1 MRDSDVVVLWS
12 TSRCKSELIIFGKNK
27 GRHLTTG
34 SLISINQLNKR
45 MSYNVNKVVLYFG
58 KYAHQRDNSAEWW
71 GQLAFE
77 AKQSLDAPRG
87 FEGVGFILRPG
98 KGCTYSQWL
107 DDASTDR
114 MLRFCRMPNTPAK
127 KLVDKCKDDRL
138 AFEVPI
144 EILHK
149 EPTNVE
155 HIGLKALKL
164 FVITVEDDRY
174 GFTTE
179 EHFFGRDYEKI
190 DTDGV
195 VVKNKDGKPIVH
207 NSTRFFYWKSLNDF
221 GREAQLAAELRH
233 WRVVESTSE
242 VLQRLADEFSANK

>member
-1 MRDSDVVVLWS
+1 
-12 TSRCKSELIIFGKNK
+12 
-27 GRHLTTG
+27 
-34 SLISINQLNKR
+34 
-45 MSYNVNKVVLYFG
+45 MSYNVTKVVLYFG
-58 KYAHQRDNSAEWW
+58 KYTQQHENGQWW
-71 GQLAFE
+71 GQLSFE
-77 AKQSLDAPRG
+77 AKQSLDVPKG

-98 KGCTYSQWL
+98 KGCVYSQWL
-107 DDASTDR
+107 DDAATDR
-114 MLRFCRMPNTPAK
+114 MLRFCRMPNTSAK
-127 KLVDKCKDDRL
+127 RIADRCKEDRL

-144 EILHK
+144 ELLHD

-179 EHFFGRDYEKI
+179 EHFFGRNYEKV
-190 DTDGV
+190 DTTGA
-195 VVKNKDGKPIVH
+195 VVKDKDGKPIVH

>member
-1 MRDSDVVVLWS
+1 
-12 TSRCKSELIIFGKNK
+12 
-27 GRHLTTG
+27 
-34 SLISINQLNKR
+34 
-45 MSYNVNKVVLYFG
+45 MSYGVTKVVLYFG
-58 KYAHQRDNSAEWW
+58 KYTQQRDGSEWW
-71 GQLAFE
+71 GQLHFE
-77 AKQSLDAPRG
+77 AKQCLDVPRG
-87 FEGVGFILRPG
+87 FEGVSFILRPG

-114 MLRFCRMPNTPAK
+114 MLRFCRMPSTLSRRLA
-127 KLVDKCKDDRL
+127 DKCKDDRL

-144 EILHK
+144 ELLHK
-149 EPTNVE
+149 EPTNVD

-164 FVITVEDDRY
+164 FVITVEDDKY

-179 EHFFGRDYEKI
+179 EHFFGRDYEKV
-190 DTDGV
+190 DENGV

-242 VLQRLADEFSANK
+242 VLQRLADEFTTEKK

>member
-1 MRDSDVVVLWS
+1 
-12 TSRCKSELIIFGKNK
+12 
-27 GRHLTTG
+27 
-34 SLISINQLNKR
+34 
-45 MSYNVNKVVLYFG
+45 MSYNVTKVVLYFG
-58 KYAHQRDNSAEWW
+58 KYTQQRDNSAEWW

-77 AKQSLDAPRG
+77 AKQCLDVPKG

-98 KGCTYSQWL
+98 KGCTYNQWL

-127 KLVDKCKDDRL
+127 RLADKCKDDRL

-144 EILHK
+144 ELLHE
-149 EPTNVE
+149 EPQTAE
-155 HIGLKALKL
+155 HIGLKSLKL
-164 FVITVEDDRY
+164 FVITIEDDRY

-179 EHFFGRDYEKI
+179 EHFFGRDHEKI
-190 DTDGV
+190 DTDGA
-195 VVKNKDGKPIVH
+195 VVKNKDGKPIIH
-207 NSTRFFYWKSLNDF
+207 NSTRFCYWKSMNDF

-242 VLQRLADEFSANK
+242 VLQRLADEFSADKK

>member
-1 MRDSDVVVLWS
+1 
-12 TSRCKSELIIFGKNK
+12 
-27 GRHLTTG
+27 
-34 SLISINQLNKR
+34 
-45 MSYNVNKVVLYFG
+45 MSYNVTKVVLYFG
-58 KYAHQRDNSAEWW
+58 KYAHQRDNRAEWW

-77 AKQSLDAPRG
+77 AKQSLDVPG

-114 MLRFCRMPNTPAK
+114 MLRFCRMPNTPARR
-127 KLVDKCKDDRL
+127 LTDKCKEDRL

-144 EILHK
+144 ELLHK
-149 EPTNVE
+149 EPQACE
-155 HIGLKALKL
+155 HAGLKALKL

-190 DTDGV
+190 DTDGE
-195 VVKNKDGKPIVH
+195 VVKSKDGKPIVH
-207 NSTRFFYWKSLNDF
+207 NSTRFCYWKSMNDF
-221 GREAQLAAELRH
+221 GREAQLAAELRR

-242 VLQRLADEFSANK
+242 VLQRLADEFTTKK